1 METAASLNR
10 CETSSESSAI
20 GACISPG
27 PSLQR
32 VPAGWY
38 TRPDD
43 YGAALEEHVDGKEGE
58 TSNQG
63 PENRPIQEPYHEAEA
78 EARLSDRTIPVHRSV
93 LGWHSKR
100 IPAPDQ
106 LLETTPSANASPPE
120 F

>member
-27 PSLQR
+27 PSLPR
-32 VPAGWY
+32 GPAGWY

-58 TSNQG
+58 PSNQG
-63 PENRPIQEPYHEAEA
+63 PEN
-78 EARLSDRTIPVHRSV
+78 RTIPVHRSV
-93 LGWHSKR
+93 LGWHYKR